1 MGNAAAFHTSGFRVL
16 LCELF
21 APKRSGN
28 RHSAPDDRKPYAYTQ
43 SIPYDLRALTHRV
56 VHVTPLVLASGS
68 AIRAD
73 LLRRANVPV
82 EVVPARVD
90 EDAIRSALLS
100 EDAKPRDIA
109 DALAEAKARKVASR
123 HPDRMVLGCDQV
135 LDFQGTLLSKPE
147 TPDDAREQ
155 LRAMR
160 GKRHMLLS
168 AAVIYDQAKPVWRHV
183 GTVRLQTRDL
193 SDAYVDDY
201 VSRNWESIRHAVGA
215 YKLEEEGPRLFT
227 RIEGD
232 HFNVLGLP
240 LLEILSYLTLRGTL
254 PA

>member
-1 MGNAAAFHTSGFRVL
+1 MTRL
-16 LCELF
+16 
-21 APKRSGN
+21 
-28 RHSAPDDRKPYAYTQ
+28 
-43 SIPYDLRALTHRV
+43 I
-56 VHVTPLVLASGS
+56 LASGS

-73 LLRRANVPV
+73 LLRRASLAV
-82 EVVPARVD
+82 EVIPARVD
-90 EDAIRSALLS
+90 EDAIKSAFLA
-100 EDAKPRDIA
+100 EQAKPRDIA
-109 DALAEAKARKVASR
+109 DALAEAKARKVAAR

-135 LDFQGTLLSKPE
+135 LDFQGTLFSKPE
-147 TPDDAREQ
+147 TPEDARDQ
-155 LRAMR
+155 LRRMR

-168 AAVIYDQAKPVWRHV
+168 AAVIYDNAKPVWRHV
-183 GTVRLQTRDL
+183 GTVRLHMRDL
-193 SDAYVDDY
+193 SDAYIDDY
-201 VSRNWESIRHAVGA
+201 ISRNWESIRHAVGA